1 MTRARGV
8 EGNPCNEEKRRGGGS
23 SSAESQAN
31 GRQLRVDVRPLRL
44 MVLGADGVPAPE
56 AMIPVA
62 RRERGGRSSPGTMGS
77 KDDGEDGEVAFG
89 RVAPRHAPCR
99 DAGVT

>member
-1 MTRARGV
+1 M
-8 EGNPCNEEKRRGGGS
+8 
-23 SSAESQAN
+23 ESQAN
-31 GRQLRVDVRPLRL
+31 GRQLRVDARPLRL

-62 RRERGGRSSPGTMGS
+62 RRERGGRASPGAVGR
-77 KDDGEDGEVAFG
+77 KVDGEDGEVAFG